1 MSGQLNNASGENE
14 YEYNFIGS
22 VGLTVIEKKRRLVS
36 FGAGEA
42 NGVMVL
48 WIGAPGY
55 CFASGGAICNPAH
68 PIKKNAH
75 AAIIMFLPVF
85 YSFENVT
92 IRASPE
98 CGALRRNLFMD
109 DRHVSQHNNSTGLR
123 ERLVR
128 LWTAA
133 RMMTQLR
140 RSDW

>member
-85 YSFENVT
+85 YSVENVT
-92 IRASPE
+92 LLERHRNMVR
-98 CGALRRNLFMD
+98 CGRSLDPVVLRLRNVICSQRRLRQLF
-109 DRHVSQHNNSTGLR
+109 H
-123 ERLVR
+123 
-128 LWTAA
+128 
-133 RMMTQLR
+133 
-140 RSDW
+140 

>member
-1 MSGQLNNASGENE
+1 MMLSPIIIPVYSWMHPMSGQLNNASGENE

-42 NGVMVL
+42 NCVMVL

-68 PIKKNAH
+68 PIKKKAH

-85 YSFENVT
+85 YSFEKCYS
-92 IRASPE
+92 IRASPK
-98 CGALRRNLFMD
+98 CGALRR
-109 DRHVSQHNNSTGLR
+109 QP
-123 ERLVR
+123 
-128 LWTAA
+128 
-133 RMMTQLR
+133 
-140 RSDW
+140 